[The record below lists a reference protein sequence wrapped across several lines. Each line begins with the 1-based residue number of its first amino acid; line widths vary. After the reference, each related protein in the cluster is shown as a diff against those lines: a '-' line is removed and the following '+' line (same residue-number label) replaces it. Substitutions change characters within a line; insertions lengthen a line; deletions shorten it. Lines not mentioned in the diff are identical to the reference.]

1 MRKWWLIEWGMDSGA
16 GPEETFS
23 QDLRLPSALPF
34 ETEAPTEL
42 TAAMER
48 FGVPAVSVAVVA
60 DGKVAGARA
69 WGARDSQSGD
79 AATRETLFQAG
90 SISKP
95 VAAVCALRL
104 VAAGGLDLETDVNE
118 LLRSWKVPANPGW
131 QPRVTVRQ
139 LLSHTAGLTVHG
151 FPGYPRGEEAPSLV
165 GVLDGEGNTPPVR
178 VSTIPGLQF
187 SYSGGGYCVLQ
198 QLLIDV
204 TGRPF
209 PYLARELVLDPFG
222 MADSTYEE
230 PLPEPLW
237 PRAASGHRQGG
248 APVDGSWHVYPEMA
262 AGGLWTTPT
271 DLARFLIAIQEAKA
285 GAPGALLPRELTE
298 AMLTPQAPNV
308 SYGLGLQLE
317 GEGDS
322 IQFGHGGDDQGFN
335 AWAGAYAELG
345 FGAVVM
351 TNSDAGWIL
360 LGPVR
365 DAVARAYGWP
375 GSWPPGVET
384 GEPRLDPDAYAG
396 VYRLDDGRT
405 LGVEH
410 SAAGLV
416 LAPPDQDP
424 IELSPAGG
432 DEWLARVVRAKVVF
446 ASGEDG
452 TPERLVLSQDAE
464 YVEDVEARR
473 SR

>member
-1 MRKWWLIEWGMDSGA
+1 MRAWWLIQCGMDSGA
-16 GPEETFS
+16 GLDEAIS
-23 QDLRLPSALPF
+23 HDIRLPSALPF
-34 ETEAPTEL
+34 ESEPPAEL
-42 TAAMER
+42 TAVMGR
-48 FGVPAVSVAVVA
+48 FGVPAVSMAVVA
-60 DGKVAGARA
+60 GGSVAGARA
-69 WGARDSQSGD
+69 WGVRDSESGE
-79 AATRETLFQAG
+79 AATPQTLFQAG

-95 VAAVCALRL
+95 VAAMCALRL
-104 VAAGGLDLETDVNE
+104 VAGGGLELEADVNE
-118 LLRSWKVPANPGW
+118 LLQSWKVPANPEW

-139 LLSHTAGLTVHG
+139 LLGHTAGLTVHG
-151 FPGYPRGEEAPSLV
+151 FPGYPRGEDAPSLV

-204 TGRPF
+204 TGRLF
-209 PYLARELVLDPFG
+209 PDLARELVLDPFG

-230 PLPEPLW
+230 PLPEHLW
-237 PRAASGHRQGG
+237 SRAASGHRQGG
-248 APVDGSWHVYPEMA
+248 APVAGTWHVYPEMA

-271 DLARFLIAIQEAKA
+271 DLARFLVAIQQAA
-285 GAPGALLPRELTE
+285 TGVSGALLPRELTD

-345 FGAVVM
+345 LGAVVM

-365 DAVARAYGWP
+365 DAIARAYGWP
-375 GSWPPGVET
+375 GTWPPGAET
-384 GEPRLDPDAYAG
+384 GQPRLEPDAYAG
-396 VYRLDDGRT
+396 VYRLDDGRAIA
-405 LGVEH
+405 VER
-410 SAAGLV
+410 STTGLRLV
-416 LAPPDQDP
+416 PPNQDA
-424 IELSPAGG
+424 IELYPVGG
-432 DEWLARVVRAKVVF
+432 DEWFARAAKAKVVF
-446 ASGEDG
+446 APDQDG